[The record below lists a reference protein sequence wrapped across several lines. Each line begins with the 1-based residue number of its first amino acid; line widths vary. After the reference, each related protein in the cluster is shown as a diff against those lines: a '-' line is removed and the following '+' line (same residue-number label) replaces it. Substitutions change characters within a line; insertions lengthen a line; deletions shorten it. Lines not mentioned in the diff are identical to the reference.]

1 MKLRKNLR
9 QLALKTTCLMLLIN
23 SGNVACMETM
33 MDDNASVNMQ
43 EPTPEKTMVE
53 SPQESTQQSEVS
65 DQMTTPADQTAQPM
79 AEPQEGLNQILE
91 AEQPQ
96 AMYQPE
102 TTSEQE
108 VTPPAT
114 TPQEQ
119 KHEEKDIYL
128 NFNDTELSNFINY
141 IAEIKKLNLIPDKT
155 VEGNKISLTM
165 REPLSV
171 DGAWNI
177 FLTIIDIAGF
187 SIIQVG
193 DVHKIIPKDQKVK
206 QPLPSYIN
214 VSADA
219 LPDNDENIRYV
230 MFLSNLKTAESQ
242 ELLESMLSAQK
253 SVVPV
258 QDLNAFIIT
267 DKSLNIKSALKVF
280 RELDEIG
287 TAETVS
293 VIRLKNAD
301 AKDVKELLDTM
312 IKQPE
317 VSNLARLLGKA
328 TESSTQF
335 FPQGTRIIAEE
346 RTNALILMG
355 APKPIKKIEEFIVNH
370 IDTELQGAKSPL
382 HVYELQHTD
391 ANQIKEIL
399 EAVTQQGSSDAATKY
414 GAIRGGVKQFK
425 AMKFDIDKDGNRL
438 IVSSTDKVDWRL
450 VKQTIKDLD
459 KPQPQVA
466 IETLMVAVTVDDR
479 KQIGGNMRIK
489 KPNTLGQNIGF
500 QSAVTSQD
508 GPSLDADGTSLLG
521 DMITQLTTQK
531 GLSVLTFGKS
541 SPNIW
546 AVFSMLKE
554 EKNASIISQPFIT
567 VGNKVKASVV
577 VGSTKRV
584 IAQESGS
591 LKGFRDASD
600 GTTIHI
606 TPQINIDGVIRMELE
621 TTIKEFTDTE
631 GNNTSDRS
639 IKTNV
644 SIADGQVLVLGGFVK
659 TKVSEN
665 KYKTPLLGDLP
676 LVGWF
681 FKNQT
686 RTVAK
691 EYLFIFLCPTIIKP
705 RQSAGIGTYTKMK
718 LHNITDSIEQAIQTK
733 RTPDPIHNWVF
744 NPERE
749 NYSHKVI
756 DFANARYQPTT
767 VNIQDDPYYR
777 TATKTQDTTEEKE
790 TAEDLARDRAQQGA
804 PLLQKTPP
812 PPLET
817 PSVETAL
824 AQENQ
829 APTHMATLQKTHTK
843 AQITTQP
850 TPPSSSDAIMTSPV
864 SIQATDPQRTQFKNL
879 ISTDE
884 TNQEPTLTVDMQKRN
899 KLKDFLSNNP
909 ALAYN
914 KQHFN
919 QKGRA

>member
-1 MKLRKNLR
+1 
-9 QLALKTTCLMLLIN
+9 MLLIN

-33 MDDNASVNMQ
+33 MDDNASMNMQ
-43 EPTPEKTMVE
+43 EPMAEEAMGE

-65 DQMTTPADQTAQPM
+65 DQITTPADQTAQPM
-79 AEPQEGLNQILE
+79 AEPQAGLNQILE

-355 APKPIKKIEEFIVNH
+355 APKPIKKIEEFISKH

-382 HVYELQHTD
+382 HVYELQHTE
-391 ANQIKEIL
+391 ASQIKEIL
-399 EAVTQQGSSDAATKY
+399 ETVTQQGSSDAATKY

-425 AMKFDIDKDGNRL
+425 AMKFNVDKDGNRL

-466 IETLMVAVTVDDR
+466 IETLIVNITVNDR
-479 KQIGGNMRIK
+479 KDIGGNMRIK
-489 KPNTLGQNIGF
+489 KLNTLGQNIGF
-500 QSAVTSQD
+500 QSAISNTEV
-508 GPSLDADGTSLLG
+508 GPSLKPEDDPRSLLG
-521 DMITQLTTQK
+521 NMLSQIATQK
-531 GLSVLTFGKS
+531 GLSLLTFGKDRTDL
-541 SPNIW
+541 W

-554 EKNASIISQPFIT
+554 ETNASIISQPFIT
-567 VGNKVKASVV
+567 VGNKVEATVKVGGTKNVV
-577 VGSTKRV
+577 TQTSTSGNGSAPKET
-584 IAQESGS
+584 
-591 LKGFRDASD
+591 
-600 GTTIHI
+600 GTTLTV
-606 TPQINIDGVIRMELE
+606 TPQINIDGVIRMDLKAE
-621 TTIKEFTDTE
+621 ISEFLDTE
-631 GNNTSDRS
+631 GKITTERNLA
-639 IKTNV
+639 TNV
-644 SIADGQVLVLGGFVK
+644 SVADGQVLVLGGFVK
-659 TKVSEN
+659 TSVEEN

-676 LVGWF
+676 LLGWF
-681 FKNQT
+681 FKHQN
-686 RTVAK
+686 RTVNK
-691 EYLFIFLCPTIIKP
+691 SYLFIFMCPTIIKP
-705 RQSAGIGTYTKMK
+705 RQTAGIGTYTKMK
-718 LHNITDSIEQAIQTK
+718 LHNVTDSIEQAIQTK

-777 TATKTQDTTEEKE
+777 AATKTQDTTEEKE
-790 TAEDLARDRAQQGA
+790 TAEDLARDMAQQGA
-804 PLLQKTPP
+804 PVLQETPP
-812 PPLET
+812 PPLEK
-817 PSVETAL
+817 PSVEIVP
-824 AQENQ
+824 AQEPQ
-829 APTHMATLQKTHTK
+829 APTHMATLQAPHTEK
-843 AQITTQP
+843 PIV
-850 TPPSSSDAIMTSPV
+850 TPPITSSSTDSMMASPI

-884 TNQEPTLTVDMQKRN
+884 TNQEPRLTIDMQKRN
-899 KLKDFLSNNP
+899 KLKEFLSNNP